1 MSHQRIGLWTTTS
14 LVIGNMIASAMFM
27 LPATLASYGS
37 ISLLGWLVSGVGA
50 LCLAL
55 VYSWLSQLMPVANGG
70 PYAYTRQG
78 LGDFAAFLVAWGYWI
93 SLWCTNAAIAVAF
106 VSYLTVFIPQLGS
119 NALLAVATGLIT
131 VWSLTWINSRG
142 LRQAGNVQVI
152 TTILKITPLLLVTIG
167 GLFFIDTQNYIPFNA
182 GKHSNLGAITA
193 TATLTLFAF
202 MGLECAT
209 IPSGHVKDPAKTIP
223 RATLLGTVGVT
234 ILYVTGTVVIM
245 GVLPPS
251 VLIHS
256 QAPFADAAA
265 SMWGGWAR
273 YLVGA
278 GAVISTFGA
287 LNGWILMQGQ
297 IPAAAAADRLLPSIF
312 KMENKAGAPVF
323 SLVISSVLVS
333 LLLMMN
339 FSRSLG
345 DTYQFAILLTAMV
358 VLIPY
363 SFSAVAFVIL
373 GTKEKGWTSWKLI
386 VATIA
391 FLYSVWAVAGSG
403 QEAVYW
409 GFILLLVGVPI
420 FGWSRMRG

>member
-1 MSHQRIGLWTTTS
+1 MSQRIGLWTTTS

-37 ISLLGWLVSGVGA
+37 ISLLGWLVSGIGA
-50 LCLAL
+50 ICLAL

-70 PYAYTRQG
+70 PYAYTRHG

-106 VSYLTVFIPQLGS
+106 VSYLTVFVPALGTS
-119 NALLAVATGLIT
+119 PMLAVTTGLVT

-142 LRQAGNVQVI
+142 LRQAGKVQVV
-152 TTILKITPLLLVTIG
+152 TTILKITPLVLVTIG
-167 GLFFIDTQNYIPFNA
+167 GLFFIDTDNYLPFNA
-182 GKHSNLGAITA
+182 GEQSNFGAITA

-209 IPSGHVKDPAKTIP
+209 VPSGHVNEPEKTIP
-223 RATLLGTVGVT
+223 RATLLGTVAVT
-234 ILYVTGTVVIM
+234 IIYVAGTVVIM

-251 VLIHS
+251 VLKNS

-265 SMWGGWAR
+265 SMWGDWAR

-297 IPAAAAADRLLPSIF
+297 IPAAASGDKLLPSIF
-312 KMENKAGAPVF
+312 KVENKAGAPVF

-345 DTYQFAILLTAMV
+345 DTYQFAILLTAMT
-358 VLIPY
+358 VLIAY
-363 SFSAVAFVIL
+363 SFSAVAFVIM
-373 GTKEKGWTSWKLI
+373 GAKEKNLTPWKLV

-391 FLYSVWAVAGSG
+391 FLYSVWAVVGSG

-420 FGWSRMRG
+420 FGLSRMRG